1 MKKFVMMTVC
11 AVSLMSSVVLAGQ
24 DTKDFKIENIG
35 NQKLENKLN
44 QEIEGKNI
52 NETNEEQKKSISTI
66 FEEKYHDD
74 KKLSFVITTTETQAS
89 TGIQKL
95 YYNINLE
102 TGEDLTLKDLLGDNY
117 KELVNKSVQSQI
129 EQRMKDDENQIFFG
143 FTQDEKDM
151 GIKGFESI
159 KDDQTF
165 YINKDGNVV
174 ITFEQFEIAPG
185 YMGVP
190 EFEIM
195 KK

>member
-11 AVSLMSSVVLAGQ
+11 AVILMSNVVLAEQ
-24 DTKDFKIENIG
+24 DTKDFKIENTG
-35 NQKLENKLN
+35 NQQLENKLN
-44 QEIEGKNI
+44 KEIEGKNI
-52 NETNEEQKKSISTI
+52 NETDEEQKKSISTT
-66 FEEKYHDD
+66 FEEKYHND

-95 YYNINLE
+95 YYNVNLE
-102 TGEDLTLKDLLGDNY
+102 TGEDLTLKDLLGNNY
-117 KELVNKSVQSQI
+117 KELVNESVQSQI
-129 EQRMKDDENQIFFG
+129 EQRMKEDENQIFFG

-151 GIKGFESI
+151 GIKGFEGI